1 MKMNLVIIYNLIFRA
16 CITFEGWN
24 TVHKRLGTVS
34 VRIIMYTS
42 LTSIGLCPK
51 HIYYYYYYCCHHHHH
66 HHHCHHLYAGYLQLY
81 TWNKP
86 CCEFMQCCSRSVFTV
101 CATCNIISPVKYVLS
116 FYISTCRGKSAVPN
130 MALFCIS
137 LISCFPGMLLR
148 YCLSDF
154 EIVPIAPIFTDIT
167 FALTFHKRWISITSS
182 LYFKIFSASFLITLL
197 SPGIA
202 TSVSM
207 HVPFLLSR
215 IMMSGL
221 LLGIVLSVCT
231 CWSHNM
237 VALILYYYY
246 YYYYYYYLRKYV
258 ATEVGNTWI
267 ITLAPGSSVVVV
279 IMLIAG
285 RLVMIPNWGTGLHV
299 PANVG
304 YDYGPPSLL
313 FIGYRG

>member
-1 MKMNLVIIYNLIFRA
+1 MQGIYKYIPEKNLVSRVY
-16 CITFEGWN
+16 
-24 TVHKRLGTVS
+24 
-34 VRIIMYTS
+34 
-42 LTSIGLCPK
+42 SIAAVL
-51 HIYYYYYYCCHHHHH
+51 
-66 HHHCHHLYAGYLQLY
+66 YLQFVLHVMLFRP
-81 TWNKP
+81 WNMF
-86 CCEFMQCCSRSVFTV
+86 CTFTLALSVVCVQCPIWLF
-101 CATCNIISPVKYVLS
+101 
-116 FYISTCRGKSAVPN
+116 
-130 MALFCIS
+130 FCIS

-154 EIVPIAPIFTDIT
+154 KIVPIAPIFTDII
-167 FALTFHKRWISITSS
+167 FAFTFHMRWISITSS

-246 YYYYYYYLRKYV
+246 YYYYYYLRKYV

-267 ITLAPGSSVVVV
+267 ITLAPGSAVVVV
-279 IMLIAG
+279 TVLRAG